1 MTVDGVLTEYA
12 YDSNGDIKTENVNG
26 NQTTYAFDGF
36 RRLSSINMSN
46 GRVQQNYYNTEN
58 LRTGLVE
65 NGKFRGMLY
74 SGSRVIAEYDGQ
86 DALLNRYHIGKGIVA
101 SENAN
106 GLHYFHQNG
115 HGDVSTITNTA
126 GQAVEKYSYSAFGE
140 LTSLGHNLDNRF
152 LYSGEQLDPLTGDYY
167 LRARMYRPSI
177 GRFLAEDVY
186 RGDGMNLYAYV
197 SNNPLI
203 YVDPSGW
210 GKEGAEGEDKGNFWG
225 TIDGLKEIPGNVLN
239 QVKGLWSLTDA
250 QVRDQFLSNSSAWL
264 SMSSEEKLS
273 FGILLDLT
281 I

>member
-1 MTVDGVLTEYA
+1 
-12 YDSNGDIKTENVNG
+12 
-26 NQTTYAFDGF
+26 
-36 RRLSSINMSN
+36 
-46 GRVQQNYYNTEN
+46 
-58 LRTGLVE
+58 
-65 NGKFRGMLY
+65 MLY

-86 DALLNRYHIGKGIVA
+86 DALLNRYHTGKGIAA

-126 GQAVEKYSYSAFGE
+126 GHVVEKYSYSAFGE

-203 YVDPSGW
+203 YIDPSGW
-210 GKEGAEGEDKGNFWG
+210 GKEGTLPDFAEYQLDEFSLRMENGETVIWENVKPELLEAKGRF
-225 TIDGLKEIPGNVLN
+225 
-239 QVKGLWSLTDA
+239 
-250 QVRDQFLSNSSAWL
+250 
-264 SMSSEEKLS
+264 EKLIAENGWS
-273 FGILLDLT
+273 ITYTSAYRPYNYQGHLREIT
-281 I
+281 EKS